1 MANEQNERDILEDLL
16 SGVEEEMAPAV
27 EELSKLIERFTQ
39 SSKAAQSRT
48 GTASIRKNRISRP
61 RLKKKTTH
69 YISVDTSD
77 ALEEAKEEIRTLVS
91 PNLKRLISK
100 SRIVEMALQ
109 YVLKELAEKGTESKL
124 VAYVM
129 GEK

>member
-1 MANEQNERDILEDLL
+1 MADEQNERDILEDLL

-48 GTASIRKNRISRP
+48 GTASIRQSRP